1 MVNEIAVD
9 AQTLERYREYLPL
22 LARLHLTPLL
32 QSQLDPSDLV
42 QQTLLQA
49 HQQRHQF
56 RGQSEPELAAW
67 PRTILANNLAGALRR
82 PRRQQRDVALER
94 RLEAEL
100 ADSSS
105 RLEAWLSSGQSS
117 PSKKAMRHEQ
127 LRRLAE
133 ALAQLPEEQ
142 QRAVELHHLKGRTVP
157 EVAQEI
163 QRSRESVAGLLFRA
177 MKRLRQLLASLD
189 GLDR

>member
-1 MVNEIAVD
+1 VNEIAFD
-9 AQTLERYREYLPL
+9 EQTLERYRDYLHL
-22 LARLHLTPLL
+22 LARLHLNPLL

-49 HQQRHQF
+49 HQHRDQL

-67 PRTILANNLAGALRR
+67 LRTILANNLAGALRR
-82 PRRQQRDVALER
+82 SRRQQRDVALER
-94 RLEAEL
+94 SLEAEL
-100 ADSSS
+100 ASSSS
-105 RLEAWLSSGQSS
+105 RLEAWLADAQSS
-117 PSKKAMRHEQ
+117 PSEKAMRHEQ

-142 QRAVELHHLKGRTVP
+142 RLAVELHHLKGRTVP
-157 EVAQEI
+157 EVAREM

-177 MKRLRQLLASLD
+177 MKRLRQLLASLES
-189 GLDR
+189 